1 MDMTA
6 AFFATL
12 AAMLPPLPA
21 VAARLFDWPE
31 PSRSTLTALTAFESL
46 ALGYRPH

>member
-6 AFFATL
+6 ALFAIL
-12 AAMLPPLPA
+12 AAILPPLPA
-21 VAARLFDWPE
+21 VAARLFDWLE
-31 PSRSTLTALTAFESL
+31 PSTSTLTALTAFASL